1 MTLLT
6 SYFVS
11 KQRVLENTEDA
22 FLSLS
27 KGKSLDNRPVFDLW
41 VFENGQVL
49 YKGIENVGKIGVQKS
64 SISLDVVSKIKSLIN
79 QSNQD
84 EIGDAKGRDN
94 PLTIIKHNGR
104 KIVFQASRVK
114 GNLLELNNLLE
125 DIAAIINDKD

>member
-11 KQRVLENTEDA
+11 KQRVPENTDEA
-22 FLSLS
+22 FISLS

-41 VFENGQVL
+41 IFENGQVV
-49 YKGIENVGKIGVQKS
+49 YKGIENVDKVGVEKS
-64 SISLDVVSKIKSLIN
+64 IVPLDVVSKIKNLIN
-79 QSNQD
+79 QSNQN

-104 KIVFQASRVK
+104 KIVFQSSRVK

-125 DIAAIINDKD
+125 HIATIINEKD